1 MPSSSPNSFP
11 EAFLSIP
18 ASELPQ
24 DSNVTP
30 SNDNV
35 RMTDKSTQHPFTDP
49 ITASDI
55 ACVKS
60 AETFDTEELP
70 GNDLNPAKR
79 PGSSTAPN
87 HNSQSS

>member
-1 MPSSSPNSFP
+1 MAPS
-11 EAFLSIP
+11 
-18 ASELPQ
+18 
-24 DSNVTP
+24 DH
-30 SNDNV
+30 NV
-35 RMTDKSTQHPFTDP
+35 RMTDNSTQHPFTDP

>member
-11 EAFLSIP
+11 EAFLPIP

-30 SNDNV
+30 SDDNV

-55 ACVKS
+55 A
-60 AETFDTEELP
+60 
-70 GNDLNPAKR
+70 
-79 PGSSTAPN
+79 
-87 HNSQSS
+87 

>member
-1 MPSSSPNSFP
+1 MPSSSPNSFH
-11 EAFLSIP
+11 EAFLPIP

-30 SNDNV
+30 SDDN
-35 RMTDKSTQHPFTDP
+35 DKSTQHPFTDP

-60 AETFDTEELP
+60 AETFDIEELP
-70 GNDLNPAKR
+70 GNDLNPAKK
-79 PGSSTAPN
+79 PGSSPAPN
-87 HNSQSS
+87 HKSQSS